1 MRGKQKAPTLRQVS
15 LRLDKD
21 VYDYIATNYP
31 NKIQATIRAVLKD
44 YVTKNGERNDNDT
57 SNIQE

>member
-1 MRGKQKAPTLRQVS
+1 VRGKQKAPTLRQVS

>member
-21 VYDYIATNYP
+21 VYDYLVKHYP
-31 NKIQATIRAVLKD
+31 NKIQATIRAVLRD
-44 YVTKNGERNDNDT
+44 YANLNGELQNDNDT
-57 SNIQE
+57 HHD

>member
-21 VYDYIATNYP
+21 VYDYIAMHYP
-31 NKIQATIRAVLKD
+31 NKIQATIRAVLRN
-44 YVTKNGERNDNDT
+44 YVKSNGEQNGNTTNND
-57 SNIQE
+57 